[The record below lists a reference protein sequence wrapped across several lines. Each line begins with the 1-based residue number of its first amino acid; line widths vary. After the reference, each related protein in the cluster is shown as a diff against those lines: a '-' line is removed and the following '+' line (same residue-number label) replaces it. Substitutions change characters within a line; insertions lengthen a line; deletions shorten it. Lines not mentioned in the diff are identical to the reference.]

1 MLYTVGADAAQ
12 SSCIP
17 LKAQL
22 VQLLGFNRL
31 AEAGVVLK
39 ELRHPLPLDIF
50 LHNIS
55 LSSLTSAQD
64 TFYGHKPL
72 LFFFL
77 DRFLI
82 CGQRGFSG
90 GIWDARCASTP
101 AHTIAT
107 RLPLPA
113 ALHALSRSCWTVSP
127 LRIRPWSIHPSDPSA
142 QNNVWHV
149 GTV

>member
-1 MLYTVGADAAQ
+1 MLLNALELTWLWPEQGEEAARPQKGASERMLYTVGANAAQ

-39 ELRHPLPLDIF
+39 ELKHPLPLDIF

-72 LFFFL
+72 IFFF
-77 DRFLI
+77 
-82 CGQRGFSG
+82 
-90 GIWDARCASTP
+90 
-101 AHTIAT
+101 
-107 RLPLPA
+107 
-113 ALHALSRSCWTVSP
+113 
-127 LRIRPWSIHPSDPSA
+127 
-142 QNNVWHV
+142 
-149 GTV
+149 